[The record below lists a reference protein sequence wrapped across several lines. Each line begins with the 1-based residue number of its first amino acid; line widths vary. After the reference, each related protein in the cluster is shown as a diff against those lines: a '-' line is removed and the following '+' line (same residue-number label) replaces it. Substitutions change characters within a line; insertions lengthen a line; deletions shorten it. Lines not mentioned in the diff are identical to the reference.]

1 MKISFGSDPEFMVVR
16 DGLYYSAIGVVQG
29 DAENRIAIKSHQF
42 YYDNVMAECAVKP
55 AKTRSQ
61 AIRSFQECFQ
71 IYARMVE
78 PFRLHIQASQN
89 YPEDQLLHPDA
100 RKVGCAPDYCAYE
113 MELKEPP
120 VAIIQKTSFR
130 SCGGH
135 VHIGHP
141 ALAGDG
147 HEPWL
152 AVYLLDLFVG
162 VPSLWIDHDPTS
174 GPRRSLYG
182 QAGRYRTKDY
192 GIEYRS
198 LGNFWLKSPH
208 LVGWVH
214 DVAAFVVESIESG
227 QADQIWTF
235 DLDAFFESRADAWTC
250 HLYDAQK
257 LRQGIDT
264 GDRSLVLEHYELARN
279 LLPQKLTEELDFLI
293 EDDPDFYDSWGLG

>member
-1 MKISFGSDPEFMVVR
+1 M
-16 DGLYYSAIGVVQG
+16 
-29 DAENRIAIKSHQF
+29 
-42 YYDNVMAECAVKP
+42 
-55 AKTRSQ
+55 
-61 AIRSFQECFQ
+61 
-71 IYARMVE
+71 
-78 PFRLHIQASQN
+78 
-89 YPEDQLLHPDA
+89 
-100 RKVGCAPDYCAYE
+100 
-113 MELKEPP
+113 KEPP

-198 LGNFWLKSPH
+198 HGNFWLKSPS
-208 LVGWVH
+208 LVGWVY
-214 DVAAFVVESIESG
+214 DVATFVVQSIESG

-235 DLDAFFESRADAWTC
+235 DLDTFFESRADAWTC

-257 LRQGIDT
+257 LRQGVDM
-264 GDRSLVLEHYELARN
+264 GDQSLVLEHYELARN

-293 EDDPDFYDSWGLG
+293 EDDPDFYDSWELG